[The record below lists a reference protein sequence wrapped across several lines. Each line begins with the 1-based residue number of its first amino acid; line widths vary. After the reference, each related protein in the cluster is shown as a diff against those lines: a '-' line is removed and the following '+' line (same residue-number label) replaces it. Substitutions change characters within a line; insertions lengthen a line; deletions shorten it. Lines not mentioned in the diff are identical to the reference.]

1 MSEDKVLENFEKME
15 KVKDL
20 ALRNCLGIIPEDSD
34 YIVKNIGKIFFTVYH
49 VFNDYLKLWAALDM
63 VGITADELREE
74 YQKAEISQMSRLI
87 LGNLEEAQK

>member
-1 MSEDKVLENFEKME
+1 MNNNEVLEDFEKIE

-20 ALRNCLGIIPEDSD
+20 ARRNCLGVTPEYSD

-49 VFNDYLKLWAALDM
+49 VFNDYLKLRAALEI
-63 VGITADELREE
+63 VGITADELRGE